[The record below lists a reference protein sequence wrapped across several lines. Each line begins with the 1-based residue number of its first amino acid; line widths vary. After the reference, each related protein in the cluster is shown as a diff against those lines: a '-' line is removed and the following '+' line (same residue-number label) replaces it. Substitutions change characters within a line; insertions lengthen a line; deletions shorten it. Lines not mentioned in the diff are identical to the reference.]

1 MWHIHLPVWHIHQL
15 VWHIHLLAWHIHL
28 LVWHT
33 HLLAWHIHN
42 YRIYL
47 CDTYINLCVTYINLC
62 DTYIY
67 LRDTYIYL
75 CDTSTII
82 TSITCVIDPGLGS
95 VAKKTIIKLSDKHK
109 YKCNAIQQQH
119 PQSCIGSTNYLI
131 FCLVKCDGN
140 LVRMDHFLFTLQI
153 IWKQM
158 VCKGNQVE
166 GGVTRFNHPRGR
178 DPRSPLPP
186 LTSPLPHPLPS

>member
-1 MWHIHLPVWHIHQL
+1 MSAHTRSRCNIL
-15 VWHIHLLAWHIHL
+15 V
-28 LVWHT
+28 
-33 HLLAWHIHN
+33 WHIHN

-47 CDTYINLCVTYINLC
+47 CDTYIYLCDTYINLCGTYIYLRDTYIYLCVTYINLC

-95 VAKKTIIKLSDKHK
+95 VAKKTVIKLSDKHK